1 MGLMWVR
8 GLALCVCTALLAACG
23 NGGSPASAP
32 AATTAPAAPAPTSAA
47 AAAAAQPASSP
58 ATLHYAVVGVSWASA
73 PDIVAQEK
81 GFYKAEN
88 LTVETVVAGQS
99 ASACQQVLAKAA
111 EIGGC
116 SISDQ
121 IQAVEAANAPLVQV
135 FRAYAQPLNYR
146 IMAKPEIKTWADLKG
161 KVIMVGGPKDNTVYF
176 TRAMARPNELK
187 DEDYQFQFAG
197 ASSARFAALKAGAVD
212 AAILTDPFDFNAQ
225 QEGFSTVDTL
235 VPKYAN
241 GDNYG
246 YSIHLVSREWA
257 KDHGDEIV
265 RYIRAY
271 LTAIKWMY
279 DPANKDEFFTVVG
292 PKMNLDRPGFDRLYM
307 KDIQDSKFWS
317 VDGEITESGTLGVE
331 KSLADLGV
339 LSEPLPPPT
348 KYYDLTWWKQARA
361 TMK

>member
-1 MGLMWVR
+1 VEAEKEQAMQVLSLR
-8 GLALCVCTALLAACG
+8 SLALCVSMALLAGCSS
-23 NGGSPASAP
+23 GGSPASAP
-32 AATTAPAAPAPTSAA
+32 PAATTAALA
-47 AAAAAQPASSP
+47 P
-58 ATLHYAVVGVSWASA
+58 ATLHYAVVGISWASA

-135 FRAYAQPLNYR
+135 FRAYAQPLNYH

-161 KVIMVGGPKDNTVYF
+161 KTIMVGGPKDNTVFF
-176 TRAMARPNELK
+176 TRAMARPNGLN
-187 DEDYQFQFAG
+187 DDDYQFQFAG
-197 ASSARFAALKAGAVD
+197 ASSARYAALKAGAVD
-212 AAILTDPFDFNAQ
+212 ASILTDPFDFNAQ
-225 QEGFSTVDTL
+225 QEGFSTLDTL
-235 VPKYAN
+235 VPNYIN

-246 YSIHLVSREWA
+246 YSIHLVSKDWA

-279 DPANKDEFFTVVG
+279 DPANKDELFAVVG
-292 PKMNLDRPGFDRLYM
+292 PKMNLDRPGFDRLYK
-307 KDIQDSKFWS
+307 KDIQDAKFWS
-317 VDGEITESGTLGVE
+317 ADGEVTESGTLGVE
-331 KSLADLGV
+331 KSLLELGA

-348 KYYDLTWWKQARA
+348 KYYDLTWWKQAHA
-361 TMK
+361 TLQ